1 MQVDIHECLS
11 LSNCLN
17 TSFFICMRE
26 RDACR
31 SACKVWACILG
42 SICICVI
49 NGDCSDGIGE
59 HVWVYL

>member
-1 MQVDIHECLS
+1 VQVGVYECLS

-17 TSFFICMRE
+17 TSYFICVRE

-49 NGDCSDGIGE
+49 NGERMILILL
-59 HVWVYL
+59 VIAVMV